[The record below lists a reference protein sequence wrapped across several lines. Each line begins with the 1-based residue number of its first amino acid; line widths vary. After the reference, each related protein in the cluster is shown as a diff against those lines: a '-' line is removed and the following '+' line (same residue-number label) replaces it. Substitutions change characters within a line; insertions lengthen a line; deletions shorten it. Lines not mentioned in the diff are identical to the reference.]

1 MLQHLKQSY
10 FNAISFF
17 VKKNPELWVF
27 GAVRGEKYMDNAK
40 YLFEYVNKNTDIQAV
55 WLSKNPD
62 VINHVRKKAY
72 KAFDMHSKKGRYYA
86 MHAKVAVITHR
97 GVNDNADLPFYC
109 FSKETKIIQLWHGIP
124 LKKIGFDDTYHS
136 NAQKIDSILFRVK
149 QVIKDRLFPY
159 TNYINDPSLVLAL
172 SEKTRD
178 LFSQA
183 FRVNKEKVIITGYP
197 RNDRLLNSSIEG
209 KEQAAQKKKII
220 YMPTYRN
227 KQGSCFD
234 LFMQYGFDPEQFEK
248 FLIQNNAHFYIKLHP
263 FNLLSENTLQQIGE
277 FQSIHFI
284 EEDDIY
290 ESLGD
295 YDILITD
302 FSSIYFDFLL
312 TDKPII
318 FAPFD
323 KESYLKKDREFY
335 FNYDELTPGPQAH
348 NWEEIME
355 YIEQSL
361 TDTDYFRLEREQIR
375 NKFHSYIDNHSTE
388 RVYAAIT
395 QLLTD

>member
-1 MLQHLKQSY
+1 V
-10 FNAISFF
+10 ISFF

-62 VINHVRKKAY
+62 VITHIRKQAY
-72 KAFDMHSKKGRYYA
+72 KAFAMHSKKGRYYA

-136 NAQKIDSILFRVK
+136 KAQEMDSILFRAK
-149 QVIKDRLFPY
+149 QTIKNRLFPY

-172 SEKTRD
+172 SEETRN

-197 RNDRLLNSSIEG
+197 RNDQLFNSPIEG
-209 KEQAAQKKKII
+209 RAQAAKKQKII

-227 KQGSCFD
+227 QQGSCFD
-234 LFMQYGFDPEQFEK
+234 LFMQYRFQPEKFEK
-248 FLIQNNAHFYIKLHP
+248 FLSQNNAQLYIKLHP
-263 FNLLSENTLQQIGE
+263 FNRPSEKTLQQIE
-277 FQSIHFI
+277 ALQSIHFI
-284 EEDDIY
+284 EKDDIY
-290 ESLGD
+290 ESLSD

-335 FNYDELTPGPQAH
+335 FNYDDVTPGLQAH
-348 NWEEIME
+348 NWTEIIE
-355 YIEQSL
+355 FIEQSL
-361 TDTDYFRLEREQIR
+361 SDTDHFKLEREQIR
-375 NKFHSYIDNHSTE
+375 NKYHSYIDNQSTE
-388 RVYAAIT
+388 RVYKAISH
-395 QLLTD
+395 LLTN